1 MQNPHARFLKRSNDP
16 QTVTCRAVPAAPD
29 LNYILPDY
37 PSTPSA
43 AAANPNGGAA
53 AIASISK
60 WWDMEEYRTAQGPCS
75 FRFDQ
80 FPGRVDGHEYASKSS
95 ATSFPGISMLITAS

>member
-1 MQNPHARFLKRSNDP
+1 MRNPHSRLLKRSTDP

-95 ATSFPGISMLITAS
+95 ATSFPSISMLITAS